1 MDDRL
6 NLLPLSTNG
15 VINIHKVYYSVLEM
29 TVEIKSG
36 INISILYV
44 RGIGKNADSA
54 FFYKPGKFHAFIKKT
69 HNLSS

>member
-44 RGIGKNADSA
+44 RGIGK
-54 FFYKPGKFHAFIKKT
+54 KC
-69 HNLSS
+69 